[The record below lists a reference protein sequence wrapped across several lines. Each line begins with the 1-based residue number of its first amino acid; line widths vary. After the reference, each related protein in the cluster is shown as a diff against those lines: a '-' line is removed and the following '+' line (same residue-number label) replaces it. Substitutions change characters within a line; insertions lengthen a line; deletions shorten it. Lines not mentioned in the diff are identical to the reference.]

1 MKLLKSLTVLF
12 MMFIVTACTNQTN
25 EEEIIKNN
33 ITSYLAAVES
43 GTISEMIK
51 YADDVRF
58 PNKEDQKNEYESIQ
72 DDISETSLEKLVKIT
87 ETEYHAIIKY
97 KQANWD
103 STEITFPV
111 IKKDDGWK
119 IIVGEDIIRKNGQ
132 K

>member
-12 MMFIVTACTNQTN
+12 MLFIVIACTNQTN
-25 EEEIIKNN
+25 EEDIIKKN
-33 ITSYLAAVES
+33 ITSYLAAIES

-58 PNKEDQKNEYESIQ
+58 PNKQDQKNEYENIQ

-97 KQANWD
+97 KQDNRD

-119 IIVGEDIIRKNGQ
+119 IIVGEDIK
-132 K
+132 

>member
-12 MMFIVTACTNQTN
+12 MLFIVIACTNQTN
-25 EEEIIKNN
+25 EEDIIKKN
-33 ITSYLAAVES
+33 ITSYLAAIES

-58 PNKEDQKNEYESIQ
+58 PNKQDQKNEYENIQ
-72 DDISETSLEKLVKIT
+72 DEISETSLEKLVKIT

-97 KQANWD
+97 KQDNRD

-119 IIVGEDIIRKNGQ
+119 IIVGEDIK
-132 K
+132 

>member
-1 MKLLKSLTVLF
+1 MKLIKSLTVLF
-12 MMFIVTACTNQTN
+12 MMCTVIACTNQTN
-25 EEEIIKNN
+25 EEEIIKKN
-33 ITSYLAAVES
+33 ITSYLAAIES

-58 PNKEDQKNEYESIQ
+58 PSKQDQKKEYENIK

-97 KQANWD
+97 KQNNWD
-103 STEITFPV
+103 STEITLPV

-119 IIVGEDIIRKNGQ
+119 IIVGEEIK
-132 K
+132 

>member
-12 MMFIVTACTNQTN
+12 MLFIVIACTNQTN
-25 EEEIIKNN
+25 EEDIIKKN
-33 ITSYLAAVES
+33 ITSYLAAIES

-58 PNKEDQKNEYESIQ
+58 PNKQDQKNEYENIQ

-97 KQANWD
+97 KQDNRED

-119 IIVGEDIIRKNGQ
+119 IIVGEDIK
-132 K
+132 

>member
-12 MMFIVTACTNQTN
+12 MLFIVIACTNQTN
-25 EEEIIKNN
+25 EEDIIKKN
-33 ITSYLAAVES
+33 ITSYLAAIES

-51 YADDVRF
+51 YADDIRF
-58 PNKEDQKNEYESIQ
+58 PNKQDQKNEYENIQ

-97 KQANWD
+97 KQDNRD

-119 IIVGEDIIRKNGQ
+119 IIVGEDIK
-132 K
+132 

>member
-1 MKLLKSLTVLF
+1 MKLVKSLTIVF
-12 MMFIVTACTNQTN
+12 TMFILFACTSQTS
-25 EEEIIKNN
+25 EEEIIKKN
-33 ITSYLAAVES
+33 ITSYLAAIEA

-58 PNKEDQKNEYESIQ
+58 PNKQDQKNEYENIQ

-97 KQANWD
+97 KQDNQD

-119 IIVGEDIIRKNGQ
+119 IIVGEDIK

>member
-1 MKLLKSLTVLF
+1 MKLVKSLTIVF
-12 MMFIVTACTNQTN
+12 TMFILFACTSQTS
-25 EEEIIKNN
+25 EEEIIKKN
-33 ITSYLAAVES
+33 ITSYLAAIEA

-58 PNKEDQKNEYESIQ
+58 PNKQDQKNEYENIQ

-97 KQANWD
+97 KQDNQD

-119 IIVGEDIIRKNGQ
+119 IIVGEDIKE
-132 K
+132 